1 MPELVMLP
9 TLGFL
14 FIVFLFC
21 LVLSFMPPPQRDEE
35 EED

>member
-21 LVLSFMPPPQRDEE
+21 LVLSFMPHPHDNN